1 MPHASPLITTLVVGF
16 GLAFI
21 FGALAARMKISPL
34 LGYLLAGV
42 VVGPYTPGFVA
53 NQAMAQELAEI
64 GVILLMFG
72 VGLHF
77 SWKDLLQVARVS
89 VPGAL
94 AQMVGATIL
103 GTLLALAMGW
113 DVGQG
118 IVFGLCLSV
127 ASTVVL
133 LRTLQEQHA
142 MESERGRISVGWL
155 VVEDIAMVLVL
166 VLLPVFSSSLG
177 GIQQFT
183 AGDWL
188 SGTLNLGFA
197 GTIALTLAKVAAFV
211 VLMMVFGRRAI
222 PWLLHEV
229 AHMGSRELF
238 RLSVLAVALCV
249 AFAAAMLFGVSLA
262 LGAFFAGMVLSESTL
277 SQRAAEETLPLRD
290 AFAVLFFV
298 SVGMLFDPMSIL
310 RDPGP
315 VFGVLAIIM
324 LGNTAVAYF
333 VVSRLGYSP
342 MLAVLLAA
350 GVGQIGEFSFILV
363 ELAGRLEILPQRA
376 HDLVLGGAIL
386 SILLNP
392 VAFFVAEQFR
402 PRFKDVGEPPVAVP
416 TDATAVSLDDDEEVM
431 PGEPMQREPIPR
443 TALAGHV
450 VVVGGGVV
458 GSFVAEELKSAVR
471 PFLLIEES
479 DTLTERQRREGVE
492 VLFGNAA
499 DSEVLE
505 AANLE
510 QARQLVVT
518 IPQAFEAGQVV
529 RQARTANPD
538 LEIVARAYSDAEATY
553 LTDMGANMVVMGTY
567 EVAKAIVKQLSDSA
581 AVNMQ
586 EEMEDFGAYI

>member
-1 MPHASPLITTLVVGF
+1 
-16 GLAFI
+16 
-21 FGALAARMKISPL
+21 
-34 LGYLLAGV
+34 
-42 VVGPYTPGFVA
+42 
-53 NQAMAQELAEI
+53 
-64 GVILLMFG
+64 
-72 VGLHF
+72 
-77 SWKDLLQVARVS
+77 
-89 VPGAL
+89 
-94 AQMVGATIL
+94 
-103 GTLLALAMGW
+103 
-113 DVGQG
+113 
-118 IVFGLCLSV
+118 
-127 ASTVVL
+127 
-133 LRTLQEQHA
+133 
-142 MESERGRISVGWL
+142 
-155 VVEDIAMVLVL
+155 
-166 VLLPVFSSSLG
+166 
-177 GIQQFT
+177 
-183 AGDWL
+183 
-188 SGTLNLGFA
+188 
-197 GTIALTLAKVAAFV
+197 
-211 VLMMVFGRRAI
+211 
-222 PWLLHEV
+222 
-229 AHMGSRELF
+229 
-238 RLSVLAVALCV
+238 
-249 AFAAAMLFGVSLA
+249 
-262 LGAFFAGMVLSESTL
+262 
-277 SQRAAEETLPLRD
+277 
-290 AFAVLFFV
+290 
-298 SVGMLFDPMSIL
+298 
-310 RDPGP
+310 
-315 VFGVLAIIM
+315 
-324 LGNTAVAYF
+324 
-333 VVSRLGYSP
+333 
-342 MLAVLLAA
+342 VLLAA

-443 TALAGHV
+443 TALEGHV

>member
-113 DVGQG
+113 NVGQG

-188 SGTLNLGFA
+188 SGTLDLGFA

-443 TALAGHV
+443 TALEGHV